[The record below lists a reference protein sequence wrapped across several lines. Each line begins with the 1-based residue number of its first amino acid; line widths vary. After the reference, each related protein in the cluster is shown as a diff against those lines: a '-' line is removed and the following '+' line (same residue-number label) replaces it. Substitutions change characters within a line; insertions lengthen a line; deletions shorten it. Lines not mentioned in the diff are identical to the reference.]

1 MALLEER
8 LKRERLDYNVVNA
21 SVSGET
27 SAGGRARIDD
37 TLARHKPAVVVVELG
52 GNDGLRGLPVAQ
64 MKSNLGAIIERS
76 AKSGARVL
84 LIGVRMPPNYG
95 PDYTAAFGSAF
106 AELAKRYGVTLVP
119 NMLEGFG
126 ERRDM
131 FQPDGIHP
139 TTEAQPEILERV
151 WPALR
156 PLLSETVK
164 KR

>member
-8 LKRERLDYNVVNA
+8 LKREQLDYSVVNA

-37 TLARHKPAVVVVELG
+37 ALARHHPTVVVVELG

-64 MKSNLGAIIERS
+64 MKTNLGAIIERS
-76 AKSGARVL
+76 RKSGARVL
-84 LIGVRMPPNYG
+84 LVGVRMPPNYG
-95 PDYTAAFGSAF
+95 PDYTQAFQNAF
-106 AELAKRYGVTLVP
+106 AELARRYRIALVP
-119 NMLEGFG
+119 NMLQDLG
-126 ERRDM
+126 ESREL

-139 TTEAQPEILERV
+139 TAEAQPMMLDRI

-156 PLLSETVK
+156 GLLK
-164 KR
+164 